1 MKGLLTMVG
10 TYIEENTYKS
20 LSNKELIEKQ
30 KQIDNKLS
38 IAYSMGINNNDLLQ
52 SLNTISEMINNEI
65 MKRLEEGTMDDEEF
79 DDDF

>member
-1 MKGLLTMVG
+1 MKGLLAMVG

-38 IAYSMGINNNDLLQ
+38 IAFSMGNNSKDLLQ